1 MLDSIT
7 EPVNMSL
14 SKFWEIAQDREAWYA
29 AVHGVAKSWT
39 WLSNWTTATI
49 VAKLLDFK
57 SWKKVMVLQ
66 SFKCQ
71 RLSVLPWF
79 IHCFL
84 NKQSLGYNPK
94 FWKNSFWYFLPAL
107 SYFIK
112 EWIFKGPPLWN
123 WAPFFWIS
131 TLETWVDQ
139 EIGDWDWY
147 IHATIYKISIDS

>member
-1 MLDSIT
+1 MLDGIT

-14 SKFWEIAQDREAWYA
+14 SKFGEIVQDREAWYA
-29 AVHGVAKSWT
+29 ALQGVAKSWT
-39 WLSNWTTATI
+39 WLSKWTTATI

-57 SWKKVMVLQ
+57 SWKKVMVLL

-79 IHCFL
+79 IHFFP
-84 NKQSLGYNPK
+84 NKHSLGYNPQ
-94 FWKNSFWYFLPAL
+94 FWKSSLCYVLPSL

-112 EWIFKGPPLWN
+112 EWIFKDPPFWN
-123 WAPFFWIS
+123 WAPFFWMS

-139 EIGDWDWY
+139 EIRRLGFIHTYYY
-147 IHATIYKISIDS
+147 I